1 VSEPQLWLVRHGETE
16 WSALARHTSRT
27 DLPLTPEGEREAS
40 ALRGALDPGA
50 FSLVLS
56 SPRHRAL
63 ETARLAGF
71 EPEVDPD
78 LAEWDYGSLEG
89 LTTAQ
94 IRADYPGWSIWRG
107 PWPGGETD
115 TQVGARVDRVIARA
129 RHLADGQR
137 ALVFAHGHVL
147 RALTA
152 RWLQL
157 EVAGGRLFILHTATL
172 GVLGW
177 EHGAPAVDRWNV
189 PPAPTGR

>member
-1 VSEPQLWLVRHGETE
+1 LSG
-16 WSALARHTSRT
+16 RHTSRT
-27 DLPLTPEGEREAS
+27 DLPLTEEGEREAL
-40 ALRGALDPGA
+40 ALKGTLGPVRFA
-50 FSLVLS
+50 LVLA
-56 SPRHRAL
+56 SPRQRAL
-63 ETARLAGF
+63 TTARLAGF
-71 EPEVDPD
+71 DPEVDAD

-89 LTTAQ
+89 LTTQQ

-115 TQVGARVDRVIARA
+115 VEVCTRVDRVVARA
-129 RHLADGQR
+129 RDLPDGAK

-157 EVAGGRLFILHTATL
+157 PVTEGRLFILRTATV

-189 PPAPTGR
+189 PPARADGGTPT